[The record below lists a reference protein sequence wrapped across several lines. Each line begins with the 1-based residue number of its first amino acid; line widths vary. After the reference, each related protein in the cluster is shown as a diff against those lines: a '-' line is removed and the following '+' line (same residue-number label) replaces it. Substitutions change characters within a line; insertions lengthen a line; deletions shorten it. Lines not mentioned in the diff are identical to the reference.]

1 MEEKELSHV
10 DPFSLGK
17 SETPESDGK
26 QECLGYLMLC
36 EGPDTKA
43 EEEKTNF

>member
-1 MEEKELSHV
+1 MGELEEKELSQV

-26 QECLGYLMLC
+26 QEECSHGVSWLF
-36 EGPDTKA
+36 DVV
-43 EEEKTNF
+43 